1 MAENIFLFVPN
12 ILDYLRVV
20 FAFASFYYMPSD
32 PVKASI
38 LYIVSGLLD
47 AFDGYMARLLN
58 QASKLGAMLDQL
70 IDRMTTMCLCAAL
83 CHFYPKYMLF
93 FQFWM
98 ALDIVSHWFHLQSSQ
113 MKGSVS
119 HKVIDLS
126 GNPILRHYYH
136 NKIVLFSFC
145 AANELFFCMLYLTY
159 FSNGP
164 LVLGIGLW
172 KLIMYLS
179 APLSFGKIGI
189 SMIHL
194 YVAMYNV
201 ASIDSS
207 EREEM
212 KRKAAGELDSKQD

>member
-1 MAENIFLFVPN
+1 MTENIFLFVPN

-32 PVKASI
+32 PWKASV
-38 LYIVSGLLD
+38 LYILSGLLD
-47 AFDGYMARLLN
+47 AFDGYAARSLN
-58 QASKLGAMLDQL
+58 QGSKLGAMLDML

-113 MKGSVS
+113 MKGAES

-136 NKIVLFSFC
+136 NKTVLFSFC

-159 FSNGP
+159 FTNGP
-164 LVLGIGLW
+164 LVFGIGLC
-172 KLIMYLS
+172 KLILYLS
-179 APLSFGKIGI
+179 APLALMKMGI
-189 SMIHL
+189 SMVHL

-201 ASIDSS
+201 ASIDTS
-207 EREEM
+207 EREKM
-212 KRKAAGELDSKQD
+212 RQKASGVKDQKGD